1 MRQHSVQ
8 VMCICSLSQT
18 LGQQTEVH
26 GTCNCISHIV
36 KGIET
41 GWGVRGYCPPPPLLH
56 NIAHFHF
63 DSRFDV
69 PGNCKNIAYFL
80 ACLSNRN
87 MKYIGKGTHLGY
99 RIINNHMSESISGI
113 STCNF
118 LRHVCNCRKVNKNLK
133 EPSRSLCCD
142 KFNVSN
148 LLIDYESRKFRQG
161 YAFMSRP
168 DTLNSLSR
176 RQHTTTLITMSVT
189 LILLALYN

>member
-1 MRQHSVQ
+1 MPHHVPSAWCPLRLVAGT
-8 VMCICSLSQT
+8 T
-18 LGQQTEVH
+18 LYFLFLYL
-26 GTCNCISHIV
+26 
-36 KGIET
+36 
-41 GWGVRGYCPPPPLLH
+41 YCFCTH
-56 NIAHFHF
+56 
-63 DSRFDV
+63 
-69 PGNCKNIAYFL
+69 FL
-80 ACLSNRN
+80 ACLCNRN

-99 RIINNHMSESISGI
+99 RIINNHMSKSISGI

-142 KFNVSN
+142 ELNVSN

-176 RQHTTTLITMSVT
+176 RQHTTTLINMSAT